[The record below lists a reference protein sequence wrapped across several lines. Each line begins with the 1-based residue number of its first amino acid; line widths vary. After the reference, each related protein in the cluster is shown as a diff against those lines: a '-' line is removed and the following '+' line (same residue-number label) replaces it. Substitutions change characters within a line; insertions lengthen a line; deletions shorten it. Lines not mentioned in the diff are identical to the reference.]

1 MPSHSGLRCQ
11 HPHTL
16 QATSFIQ
23 QLSSPL
29 QRWVYYQSSFF
40 SSYVFPPLCFLFFV
54 FISRSTSKI
63 TALLSTREKKEYP
76 TVKVK
81 IAALQRLVIRL
92 ASGRAKTE
100 WQGVRAGKWGNK
112 GETWEMSA
120 TGASTHIEYL

>member
-1 MPSHSGLRCQ
+1 M
-11 HPHTL
+11 
-16 QATSFIQ
+16 
-23 QLSSPL
+23 
-29 QRWVYYQSSFF
+29 FF
-40 SSYVFPPLCFLFFV
+40 LHCAFCFLPLSQEARV
-54 FISRSTSKI
+54 K
-63 TALLSTREKKEYP
+63 LLPCFLLEKKKNYP
-76 TVKVK
+76 MVKVK